1 MHGFIPEVFVLRNI
15 FGVRFLDWES
25 ITERCRLPGPESFL
39 EISAPVIF
47 LVLVPIDALVLVSVV
62 VLRRGEGVL
71 YLELQAVAL
80 PAAAALVLLEVW
92 GSIQ

>member
-1 MHGFIPEVFVLRNI
+1 MLRNI

-39 EISAPVIF
+39 EIRAPVIF
-47 LVLVPIDALVLVSVV
+47 LVLVPIDALVV
-62 VLRRGEGVL
+62 VLRGREGVL